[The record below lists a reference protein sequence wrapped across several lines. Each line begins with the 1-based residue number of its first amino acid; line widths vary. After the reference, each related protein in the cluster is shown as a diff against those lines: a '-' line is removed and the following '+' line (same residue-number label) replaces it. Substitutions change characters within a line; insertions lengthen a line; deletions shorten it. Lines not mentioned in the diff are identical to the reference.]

1 MPKIERHFF
10 VCTNARPIGG
20 KPSCGARGAAEVLT
34 ALQEGLG
41 KHPELWGKVAVTPSG
56 CLGPCFEGPTVV
68 VYPEAVW
75 YVGVTARR
83 RAGDRRE
90 PPGGRDPRGAAGAA
104 GRRVAPARRTRRAS
118 QSFAGSLASCVA
130 RGSRGFLALG
140 RGLGSRSSSMV

>member
-1 MPKIERHFF
+1 MPKIERHVF

-41 KHPELWGKVAVTPSG
+41 KHPELWGKVAVTPTG

-75 YVGVTARR
+75 YVGVTPADVPEIVESHL
-83 RAGDRRE
+83 AGGV
-90 PPGGRDPRGAAGAA
+90 P
-104 GRRVAPARRTRRAS
+104 
-118 QSFAGSLASCVA
+118 VA
-130 RGSRGFLALG
+130 RLVRPDDE
-140 RGLGSRSSSMV
+140 